1 MQVRLR
7 EKICR
12 KQVRLRKKLL
22 FAGEKNL
29 IAYDSLTLTENPL
42 EFTCIEGNLN
52 SRVQLLIILSWIAA
66 GF

>member
-42 EFTCIEGNLN
+42 DLPALKEISTQEFN
-52 SRVQLLIILSWIAA
+52 
-66 GF
+66 F